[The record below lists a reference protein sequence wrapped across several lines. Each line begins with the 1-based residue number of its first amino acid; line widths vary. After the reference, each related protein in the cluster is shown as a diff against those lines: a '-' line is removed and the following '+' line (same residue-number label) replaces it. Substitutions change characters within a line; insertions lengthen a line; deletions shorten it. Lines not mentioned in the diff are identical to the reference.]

1 VSTTIRGTSKDRGR
15 GPWARSALLQ
25 KISQSHRSMRE
36 AIGALPAERWDEK
49 LPAGWTLREMV
60 GHLAHWESTVPAFV
74 DSLRTGTPQ
83 EVALLVADDGG
94 GDVDAQNARAAAE
107 ARGLS
112 RDEVLRRWDDAHA
125 EMLEVARS
133 LSDVELEDGSFIQK
147 FEGETYGHYPNHYAD
162 LAAAIKDKDDLLAL
176 VQTSWTPFRL
186 AIGAIGL
193 PSLEEKTSTGWTYKD
208 LVAHAAA
215 WEDRTAGR
223 LATLR
228 ESGGKTYPAVDD
240 TDEFNAAV
248 VERTHGRD
256 SREVLGEVD
265 GAHARIVGE
274 IGKLTREQIHAND
287 DWVIAVVAGNTYG
300 HYADHLDEIFA
311 SVPKRPAELLAK
323 MREGWRPFRRAVNR
337 LGLSALSD
345 TTPSG
350 WTYKALLGHVANWM
364 EKLAGEMPN
373 RLAGRRGPF
382 PDVDAENAREAEA
395 STSRSA
401 HDVVER
407 VHAAYKGVVDLVTAL
422 PADHDIDFLAVRLV
436 VGETYGHFVE
446 HGAEIEAAIPRTAAA
461 YVDRIEEVWKPFR
474 AAIRERGRAGLGE
487 PTSSGWTYK
496 DLVAHVV
503 GWMQQTVRE
512 MQTKEF
518 STGWT
523 ATTIQEFNDR
533 SVRTHE
539 LVGPEAMID
548 ELDTVYRRLIETLR
562 RLPPGEVDEKISGT
576 LPYYTYLHWEE
587 HFAELGIPL

>member
-1 VSTTIRGTSKDRGR
+1 MNTTIPGTSRT
-15 GPWARSALLQ
+15 LLLG
-25 KISQSHRSMRE
+25 KISSAHRAMRD
-36 AIGALPAERWDEK
+36 AIGALPPSRWDER
-49 LPAGWTLREMV
+49 LPAGWTLKEMV
-60 GHLAHWESTVPAFV
+60 GHLAYWESTIPAFV
-74 DSLRTGTPQ
+74 DSLRTGSPA
-83 EVALLVADDGG
+83 EVAGLVADDGG
-94 GDVDAQNARAAAE
+94 GDADELNARAAAE

-125 EMLEVARS
+125 EALEVARS
-133 LSDVELEDGSFIQK
+133 LTDSELADENFIKK
-147 FEGETYGHYPNHYAD
+147 FEGEIYGHYPNHYAD
-162 LAAAIKDKDDLLAL
+162 LAASIKDRDDLIAI

-186 AIGAIGL
+186 AIGSIGL
-193 PSLEEKTSTGWTYKD
+193 GSLEDKTWTGWTYKD

-215 WEDRTAGR
+215 WEDRAANR
-223 LATLR
+223 LATFR
-228 ESGGKTYPAVDD
+228 ETGGETRQGVDD

-248 VERTHGRD
+248 VERTRGRAA
-256 SREVLGEVD
+256 REILAELD
-265 GAHARIVGE
+265 AAHVRIVGE
-274 IGKLTREQIHAND
+274 IGKLTPEQIHAND

-323 MREGWRPFRRAVNR
+323 MREGWRPFRRDVSR
-337 LGLSALSD
+337 LGLSALSEK
-345 TTPSG
+345 TPSG
-350 WTYKALLGHVANWM
+350 WTYKALLSHVANWM
-364 EKLAGEMPN
+364 EKLEAEMPN

-395 STSRSA
+395 SASRSA
-401 HDVVER
+401 HQVVER
-407 VHAAYKGVVDLVTAL
+407 VHAAYKGVADLVTAL
-422 PADHDIDFLAVRLV
+422 PPEREIDFLAVRLV

-446 HGAEIEAAIPRTAAA
+446 HGAEIEAALPRSAADYA
-461 YVDRIEEVWKPFR
+461 DRIEKVWKPFR
-474 AAIRERGRAGLGE
+474 AAIRERGRAGLVE

-518 STGWT
+518 ATGWT
-523 ATTIQEFNDR
+523 GTTIQEFNDR

-548 ELDTVYRRLIETLR
+548 ELDTVYRQLIETVR
-562 RLPPGEVDEKISGT
+562 ALPAGDVDEKIAGS

-587 HFAELGIPL
+587 HLPELGVTL

>member
-1 VSTTIRGTSKDRGR
+1 LVSTTIRGISKGE
-15 GPWARSALLQ
+15 LEK
-25 KISQSHRSMRE
+25 KISSTYRAMRD
-36 AIGALPAERWDEK
+36 AIGALPAARWDEK
-49 LPAGWTLREMV
+49 LPSGWTLKEMV
-60 GHLAHWESTVPAFV
+60 GHLAYWESTIPAFV
-74 DSLRTGTPQ
+74 AAVRSGTPR
-83 EVALLVADDGG
+83 DGG
-94 GDVDAQNARAAAE
+94 EEADALNARAAAV

-112 RDEVLRRWDDAHA
+112 RDEVLCRWDDAHS
-125 EMLEVARS
+125 EMLEVVRNLTDA
-133 LSDVELEDGSFIQK
+133 ELEDASLMQK
-147 FEGETYGHYPNHYAD
+147 FEEDTHGHYPNHYAD
-162 LAAAIKDKDDLLAL
+162 LSAAIKDVDDLLAL

-208 LVAHAAA
+208 LVAHVAA
-215 WEDRTAGR
+215 WEDRTASR
-223 LATLR
+223 LATFR
-228 ESGGKTYPAVDD
+228 ESGGKAAAGIDD

-248 VERTHGRD
+248 VERTRGRD
-256 SREVLGEVD
+256 AREVLRELD
-265 GAHARIVGE
+265 AAHARIVGE
-274 IGKLTREQIHAND
+274 IGKLTTQQIHPSD

-311 SVPKRPAELLAK
+311 SVPKRPDALLEK

-350 WTYKALLGHVANWM
+350 WTYKAMISHVANWM

-395 STSRSA
+395 SKSRSA
-401 HDVVER
+401 HEAVER
-407 VHAAYKGVVDLVTAL
+407 LHAAYKGVADLVTAL
-422 PADHDIDFLAVRLV
+422 PADRDIDFLAVRLV

-446 HGAEIEAAIPRTAAA
+446 HGAEIEAALPRTPAA
-461 YVDRIEEVWKPFR
+461 YADRIEKVWKPFR

-503 GWMQQTVRE
+503 GWMEQTIGE
-512 MQTKEF
+512 MRTNEVT
-518 STGWT
+518 TGWT

-539 LVGPEAMID
+539 LVGPEAMVD
-548 ELDTVYRRLIETLR
+548 ELDTVYRRLIETVR
-562 RLPPGEVDEKISGT
+562 GLPAGDVDEKIAGSM
-576 LPYYTYLHWEE
+576 PYYTYLHWEE
-587 HFAELGIPL
+587 HFAELGISL

>member
-1 VSTTIRGTSKDRGR
+1 
-15 GPWARSALLQ
+15 
-25 KISQSHRSMRE
+25 MRE
-36 AIGALPAERWDEK
+36 AIGALPAARWDET

-60 GHLAHWESTVPAFV
+60 GHLAYWESTVPAAV
-74 DSLRTGTPQ
+74 ESLRAG
-83 EVALLVADDGG
+83 ASGDCD
-94 GDVDAQNARAAAE
+94 DVDAQNAREAAR
-107 ARGLS
+107 ARGQS
-112 RDEVLRRWDDAHA
+112 RDEVLRLWDDAHA
-125 EMLEVARS
+125 EVLEVARD
-133 LSDVELEDGSFIQK
+133 LTDAEVADDAFIKK
-147 FEGETYGHYPNHYAD
+147 FEGETYGHYPEHYGD
-162 LAAAIKDKDDLLAL
+162 LGAAIKDKDDLLAI
-176 VQTSWTPFRL
+176 VQTAWTGFRL
-186 AIGAIGL
+186 AIGAIGI
-193 PSLEEKTSTGWTYKD
+193 PGLEEKTSTGWTYKD

-215 WEDRTAGR
+215 WEDRTASR
-223 LATLR
+223 LQTLR
-228 ESGGKTYPAVDD
+228 ESGSNTHPRVDD
-240 TDEFNAAV
+240 TDQFNAAV
-248 VERTHGRD
+248 VEHTRGRD
-256 SREVLGEVD
+256 AREVVRELD
-265 GAHARIVGE
+265 AAHARILDE
-274 IGKLTREQIHAND
+274 IGALTPDQIHAND

-300 HYADHLDEIFA
+300 HYAEHLDEIFA

-345 TTPSG
+345 TTPAG
-350 WTYKALLGHVANWM
+350 WTYKGMLGHVANWM
-364 EKLAGEMPN
+364 EKLEAEMPN

-382 PDVDAENAREAEA
+382 PDVDGENAREAEA

-407 VHAAYKGVVDLVTAL
+407 VHAAYQGVVDLVTAL
-422 PADHDIDFLAVRLV
+422 PADRDIDFLAVRLV
-436 VGETYGHFVE
+436 VGETYAHFVE
-446 HGAEIEAAIPRTAAA
+446 HGGEIEAAIPRTATEYA
-461 YVDRIEEVWKPFR
+461 DRIEKVWTPFR

-512 MQTKEF
+512 METKEF

-548 ELDTVYRRLIETLR
+548 ELDTVYRRLLQTLR
-562 RLPPGEVDEKISGT
+562 GLGAGEVDEKISGS